1 MQTAK
6 DESFKK
12 TIAILIAVV
21 TALAAVIA
29 FLQSD
34 AGARDD
40 AANRDTKNYALEA
53 LGRQVSG
60 DARVN
65 YDYNTAYQAWYEL
78 DLLAA
83 SAANRGD
90 EAAADRYATLRDE
103 MLKLS
108 PLLSAEYFDAISGE
122 ADIARYEA
130 EVYLVDITT
139 LTENFAAAA
148 TVKDGWDAK
157 SNTYIVHLTLLAVAL
172 FLFGLSTTIAGP
184 LTRWIF
190 SGAGLILTVVAVGWA
205 ATVLLTPVPDLR
217 AREGAID
224 AYARGV
230 GLAYQSRWDEA
241 IAEFDAALQAAPNYA
256 NAYVERAQAHAGR
269 GDYAAAAADYE
280 QARANG
286 NTTANVAGELAWAY
300 YLLGRFDDATAMNRT
315 ALSAGSADLWIQF
328 DLALSL
334 LSSGQVDAARAE
346 YTTGMNNAAQ
356 QVAEAKAAGAEPP
369 SDVWWSLDDAAA
381 GLDDL
386 VYLVDTGEGLPA
398 RETIASPGVVREAAL
413 ALLTEL
419 KSLAAALEYTGQP
432 PAGAGALTASISPFE
447 FGEPIYD
454 DEGNVVDYDYA
465 DTVAY
470 GSQEVSVLFDYAG
483 MVDGQSVL
491 FKVYINGEEDP
502 SWRLD
507 VPWDLGPDGSAEKP
521 LSLAYSDN
529 FVLAPGEYTVEL
541 YVDYQLA
548 QRGVF
553 EVLEE

>member
-1 MQTAK
+1 MRTPN

-12 TIAILIAVV
+12 VIAILIAVV
-21 TALAAVIA
+21 TALTAVMA

-103 MLKLS
+103 MLNLS
-108 PLLSAEYFDAISGE
+108 PLLGAEYFDAVSGE
-122 ADIARYEA
+122 ADLARYEA
-130 EVYLVDITT
+130 EVYLVDITI
-139 LTENFAAAA
+139 LTENFTAAAA
-148 TVKDGWDAK
+148 VKDGWDAK

-172 FLFGLSTTIAGP
+172 FLFGLSSTIAGP

-190 SGAGLILTVVAVGWA
+190 AGAGLVLTVVAVSWA
-205 ATVLLTPVPDLR
+205 VAVLLTPVPDLR
-217 AREGAID
+217 AREGAIE

-241 IAEFDAALQAAPNYA
+241 VAEFDQALQAAPNYA
-256 NAYVERAQAHAGR
+256 NAYVERAGAHAGQ

-286 NTTANVAGELAWAY
+286 NTTPNVAGELAWMY
-300 YLLGRFDDATAMNRT
+300 YLLGRFEDATAMNRT
-315 ALSAGSADLWIQF
+315 ALSAGSGDLWIQF

-334 LSSGQVDAARAE
+334 LSAGQVEAARAE
-346 YTTGMNNAAQ
+346 YTTGMTLAAE
-356 QVAEAKAAGAEPP
+356 QVAEAKAAGAVPP
-369 SDVWWSLDDAAA
+369 SDVWWSLDDAAL

-386 VYLVDTGEGLPA
+386 VFLVDTGEGPPA
-398 RETIASPGVVREAAL
+398 REAIASPGVVREAAL
-413 ALLTEL
+413 ALLTEV
-419 KSLAAALEYTGQP
+419 KSMAAALEYTGQP
-432 PAGAGALTASISPFE
+432 ASGVLNASISPFE

-454 DEGNVVDYDYA
+454 DNGEVVDYDYA
-465 DTVAY
+465 DTIAF

-491 FKVYINGEEDP
+491 FKVYINGAEDP

-507 VPWDLGPDGSAEKP
+507 LPWDLGPDGSAEKP

-529 FVLAPGEYTVEL
+529 FVLAPGEYTIEL
-541 YVDYQLA
+541 YIDYHLA
-548 QRGVF
+548 QRGTF